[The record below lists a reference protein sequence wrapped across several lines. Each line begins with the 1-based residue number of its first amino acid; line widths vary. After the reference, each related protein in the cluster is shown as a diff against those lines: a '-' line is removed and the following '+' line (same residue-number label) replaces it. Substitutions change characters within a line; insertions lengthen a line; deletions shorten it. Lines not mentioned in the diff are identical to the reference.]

1 MSPIRAAD
9 PRLRRPPFLSAEP
22 AGWWQADAVSEQ
34 RRFRTT
40 VAVDRQGRTRVPI
53 PFDPDESWGAKP
65 RHPVTGSVA
74 GRPVRGIIEKQED
87 GPVIALGPAWCRVA
101 LPDGAEA
108 EVVLEPEGPQR
119 ADLAQDI
126 SAALDAAPDAAA
138 FFDSL
143 AQFYRTAWLRW
154 IDATKRHP
162 DQRPVRIAE
171 MIRLLQ
177 QGHKQR
183 P

>member
-1 MSPIRAAD
+1 M
-9 PRLRRPPFLSAEP
+9 
-22 AGWWQADAVSEQ
+22 
-34 RRFRTT
+34 
-40 VAVDRQGRTRVPI
+40 
-53 PFDPDESWGAKP
+53 
-65 RHPVTGSVA
+65 
-74 GRPVRGIIEKQED
+74 RGIIEKQED

-119 ADLAQDI
+119 ADLAHDI

-171 MIRLLQ
+171 MIRVLQ